1 MEPDLL
7 PYRAECPVARSVVVL
22 APHPDDEVF
31 GCGGTLVQMQAA
43 GASIRQIVL
52 TSGDRAGDALAR
64 EAESLSAGQVLGLPP
79 PEFWRLPDRGVE
91 ISTALVTRL
100 VDVLRSLEAD
110 MLLAPSPWEVHP
122 DHRAACQLAQEAAAC
137 LSRSLRLGFFE
148 VGVPLRPNC
157 LTDIT
162 AVVDRKM
169 QAMQCFTSQMV
180 LQNYAD
186 QVLALN
192 RFRSYTLPPAMT
204 HAEAFWF
211 PAMGTWRHGA
221 GDHRLDWVAPG
232 GVTGGHLGQVLVPPE
247 VPNVHVWVDCRGEA
261 ADGMRLR
268 LQRLLDSL
276 SMQTYPKVSA
286 WVCASDQDLP
296 PAWLGCPLHRVTPND
311 AWAHGAGFLL
321 VAKPGDWLMP
331 DHVARLVDALNRAP
345 DARWAH
351 ADVGFREEAGTS
363 VASTAETV
371 PAGAVLWRAA
381 DATVLQT
388 VLSSGLQ
395 VASFDRRWMDGV
407 GPSVRVAGVSAWLA
421 PLPDASRHPVCGA
434 QRRQAWWQ
442 FWARERG

>member
-43 GASIRQIVL
+43 AVSIRQIVL
-52 TSGDRAGDALAR
+52 TSGDRAGDASLR

-79 PEFWRLPDRGVE
+79 PQFWRLPDRGVQV
-91 ISTALVTRL
+91 SPALVARL
-100 VDVLRSLEAD
+100 VDMLRSADAD

-137 LSRSLRLGFFE
+137 VSGTLRLGFFE

-157 LTDIT
+157 LCDIT
-162 AVVDRKM
+162 SVVDLKM
-169 QAMQCFTSQMV
+169 QAMQCFASQMA

-192 RFRSYTLPPAMT
+192 RFRSYTLPPSVT

-211 PAMGTWRHGA
+211 PATGPWRRGA
-221 GDHRLDWVAPG
+221 GHGLDWVAPG
-232 GVTGGHLGQVLVPPE
+232 GVTGGHPGQVLIPPE
-247 VPNVHVWVDCRGEA
+247 IPSVHVWVDGRGEA
-261 ADGMRLR
+261 TEGLALR
-268 LQRLLDSL
+268 LERLLDSL

-286 WVCASDQDLP
+286 WVCATDLDLP
-296 PAWLGCPLHRVTPND
+296 QAWLGCPVHKVTPND
-311 AWAHGAGFLL
+311 AWTAGAGFLL
-321 VAKPGDWLMP
+321 VAKPGDGLMP

-351 ADVGFREEAGTS
+351 ADVGLRGESGALVASQEEA
-363 VASTAETV
+363 V

-381 DATVLQT
+381 DAALLQT
-388 VLSSGLQ
+388 ALSQGLQ
-395 VASFDRRWMDGV
+395 VASFDRGWMDRV

-421 PLPDASRHPVCGA
+421 PMPDAPRRPVNGT
-434 QRRQAWWQ
+434 RRRRAWWQ
-442 FWARERG
+442 FWARER